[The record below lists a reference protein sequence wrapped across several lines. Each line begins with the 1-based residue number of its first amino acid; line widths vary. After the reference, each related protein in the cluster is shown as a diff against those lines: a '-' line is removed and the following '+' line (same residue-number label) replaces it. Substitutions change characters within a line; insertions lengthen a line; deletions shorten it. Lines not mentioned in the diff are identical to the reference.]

1 MNDKIKNIWEKI
13 VAGAGA
19 AGEFATKTAE
29 KTSKKATDIYN
40 TSKMSL
46 KIFDLKTDVDVLYKE
61 VGRII
66 YAAHTN
72 EETSTEELEAK
83 LLKIDSKL
91 AEIEEIKATV
101 ESMKSVKRCP
111 ECNKENQRDNAFCSG
126 CGAKLE
132 D

>member
-13 VAGAGA
+13 VAGAGV
-19 AGEFATKTAE
+19 AGEFASKTA
-29 KTSKKATDIYN
+29 TTAGKKATDIYN
-40 TSKMSL
+40 TSKLSL

-72 EETSTEELEAK
+72 EAASTEELDEK
-83 LLKIDSKL
+83 LLKIDAKL
-91 AEIEEIKATV
+91 SEIEDIKATI
-101 ESMKSVKRCP
+101 ESMKASKRCP
-111 ECNKENQRDNAFCSG
+111 ECNRENPRDNLFCAG
-126 CGAKLE
+126 CGAKFE